1 MYVSKEM
8 DAKSLLRTNGSSV
21 YLLTDTDKGIFSPI
35 PPHTHT

>member
-1 MYVSKEM
+1 MHVSKQI
-8 DAKSLLRTNGSSV
+8 DAKSLLHTNGPSV